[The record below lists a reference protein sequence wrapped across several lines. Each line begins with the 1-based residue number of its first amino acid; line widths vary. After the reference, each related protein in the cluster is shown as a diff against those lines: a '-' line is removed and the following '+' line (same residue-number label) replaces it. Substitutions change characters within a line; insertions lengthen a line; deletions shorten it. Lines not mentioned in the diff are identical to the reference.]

1 MTNKYSM
8 RHHSLVLILLL
19 LLCLLAAPTA
29 AGNITNS
36 AVSDTNIY
44 AGSNEFN
51 IGTAAEIDSTSSA
64 DSITNIAGRY
74 LYASGLS
81 AAVDGDTATF
91 SLITRQGSTTIN
103 ATLGTV
109 QGYLWEYG
117 DGTTGTA
124 DTHTYEIG
132 IYTANLT
139 ISNELT
145 ESPITLSTRLQ
156 IGETTINVSLSAAEI
171 GTGGS
176 WTLNAQTQNAETVQ
190 WQVKTPGS
198 TTWQNIS
205 GTTYTPTTYGN
216 YQFRAIANGLNTQI
230 ISDTLSGTYEASIQ
244 GCTVENTNIYANSNV
259 FDIGPANSYTDS
271 TASGITN
278 VAGRYLYASAL
289 TAAVDGPS
297 AVYTISGLQGSTTVE
312 AEQGTAQG
320 YLWEYGDGTT
330 GNTNSLEHLYRES
343 GTYQTNL
350 TLTNYLDST
359 GVTLQANTLVFGP
372 YIGNFEVDKTAGG
385 VHTTFNFSVITLDT
399 TSIDWFYSK
408 SSTGQW
414 IVISGEHSDTLSYTP
429 GKTGY
434 WYIRAKATNST
445 TGFSAYTEPITITV
459 WPSPTI
465 SQTSITPNQGSL
477 TQTVTLSASVVDNA
491 GGTTYQWQTSSDG
504 STWSNISGATTATWV
519 GTLNLQQAG
528 KYLYRLIASG
538 IGGTTTSNI
547 IAYQAYAPP
556 VFAKLESSASIVA
569 LPASVTLTAYASDT
583 NTYTWQELRN
593 GQWVNIGSGGKI
605 YQQIT
610 SAGNHTYR
618 VIASG
623 FGGTTTSQTLT
634 VDAGYLPSV
643 VINSPEN
650 GFKVKQNETITVIA
664 TVQNAD
670 SYTWNFGNNEHYE
683 TISGTTAEVRY
694 PKSSSNVVSITAV
707 NKYGSVTKSITIIVM
722 YDFNRPTVNTTIDR
736 LDTSDLTDWMDSLN
750 PDHDSQ
756 MPDIMGIFGKMLS
769 PYTQAIGSW
778 MYLILFAVPY
788 LIIWIRQKN
797 TIIPSILGVL
807 FGVWILVQFP
817 TSAVLPAAGILVL
830 SISGGVYGI
839 YVKFQR

>member
-1 MTNKYSM
+1 MY
-8 RHHSLVLILLL
+8 V
-19 LLCLLAAPTA
+19 
-29 AGNITNS
+29 
-36 AVSDTNIY
+36 
-44 AGSNEFN
+44 
-51 IGTAAEIDSTSSA
+51 
-64 DSITNIAGRY
+64 
-74 LYASGLS
+74 
-81 AAVDGDTATF
+81 
-91 SLITRQGSTTIN
+91 
-103 ATLGTV
+103 
-109 QGYLWEYG
+109 
-117 DGTTGTA
+117 
-124 DTHTYEIG
+124 
-132 IYTANLT
+132 
-139 ISNELT
+139 
-145 ESPITLSTRLQ
+145 
-156 IGETTINVSLSAAEI
+156 
-171 GTGGS
+171 
-176 WTLNAQTQNAETVQ
+176 
-190 WQVKTPGS
+190 
-198 TTWQNIS
+198 
-205 GTTYTPTTYGN
+205 
-216 YQFRAIANGLNTQI
+216 
-230 ISDTLSGTYEASIQ
+230 
-244 GCTVENTNIYANSNV
+244 
-259 FDIGPANSYTDS
+259 GPVV
-271 TASGITN
+271 G
-278 VAGRYLYASAL
+278 AL
-289 TAAVDGPS
+289 TA
-297 AVYTISGLQGSTTVE
+297 
-312 AEQGTAQG
+312 
-320 YLWEYGDGTT
+320 
-330 GNTNSLEHLYRES
+330 
-343 GTYQTNL
+343 
-350 TLTNYLDST
+350 
-359 GVTLQANTLVFGP
+359 
-372 YIGNFEVDKTAGG
+372 DKTAGG
-385 VHTTFNFSVITLDT
+385 VGDVFNLTIDATNY

-414 IVISGEHSDTLSYTP
+414 FVISGEHSDTLSYTP

-434 WYIRAKATNST
+434 WYVRAKATNST

>member
-1 MTNKYSM
+1 MKAGNILLT
-8 RHHSLVLILLL
+8 LLL
-19 LLCLLAAPTA
+19 LSVLIAPAMAA
-29 AGNITNS
+29 NITGCE
-36 AVSDTNIY
+36 VTGTNVY
-44 AGSNEFN
+44 AGSAAYN
-51 IGTAAEIDSTSSA
+51 IGPAAEIDSTSSA

-74 LYASGLS
+74 LYASGIS

-103 ATLGTV
+103 ATLGTA

-139 ISNELT
+139 ISNALI
-145 ESPITLSTRLQ
+145 ESPITLNTRLQ

-205 GTTYTPTTYGN
+205 GTTYTPTTYGS
-216 YQFRAIANGLNTQI
+216 YQFRAIANGLNTQA

-297 AVYTISGLQGSTTVE
+297 AVYTISGLQGSTTIE

-330 GNTNSLEHLYRES
+330 GNTDSLEHLYRES

-434 WYIRAKATNST
+434 WYVRAKATNST

-618 VIASG
+618 VIAAG